1 MPLPSTPS
9 AQPRLRVL
17 TLNAALGPLDYAP
30 RPGLD
35 APPGSIVRV
44 PLGPREIN
52 GVVWEADRL
61 PVKEVDASKLRR
73 INAVYDAPPLP
84 ERLRR
89 LAEWVSAYYYAPL
102 SSVVRMAMPIPS
114 ALDGARTITEYRLTG
129 SEPQRLTPQR
139 AAALDA
145 LSDRQGVV
153 REMAE
158 WANVSDAVIRG
169 LIKVGAMEAVDAP
182 ADTLPPRPDPA
193 FAPAELSAEQTA
205 AATRMIEAV
214 EARRFA
220 PFLLHGVTGSGK
232 TETYL
237 EAVAKAIQTGGQALI
252 LLPEIALTE
261 PLERRIEARFG
272 VRPVSWHSDLR
283 QSQRRAAWRAIA
295 KGDAK
300 LTVGARSALFLPYPD
315 LRCVVVDEA
324 HESSFKQEDGVLY
337 HARDV
342 AVMRAKLE
350 RFPIILATATPPLE
364 TQVQAERGTYEE
376 LVLPSRFGGA
386 AMPDIRTIDLRE
398 HQPPSGQFLAQ
409 PLVEAIEDRLE
420 RGEQSLLFLNRRGYA
435 PLTLCR
441 HCGTRIECPNC
452 SAWLVEHRLTRRL
465 MCHHCGLTEPTP
477 DACPECGETG
487 TLVPCGPGV
496 ERIAEEAQQRFPGAR
511 LMLATSDTIGS
522 PAKARALVDAVE
534 NHEIDILIGTQ
545 LVTKGYH
552 FPELTLVGV
561 VDADLALKG
570 GDLRAGERSFQQI
583 VQVAGRAGRGAKSG
597 EVLIQTHQPEAPVID
612 ALVRAD
618 AAGFYTAEIEARRDA
633 AMPPFGRLAAII
645 VSGPDEREVA
655 ETAAYLGRNA
665 PRDIEHFSV
674 LGPAPAPLSLL
685 RGRYRHRLLAHA
697 ARRVDLDSV
706 LGNWLGRADVP
717 PGVRLTVDIDPY
729 SFV

>member
-1 MPLPSTPS
+1 T
-9 AQPRLRVL
+9 
-17 TLNAALGPLDYAP
+17 GEAP
-30 RPGLD
+30 G
-35 APPGSIVRV
+35 
-44 PLGPREIN
+44 
-52 GVVWEADRL
+52 
-61 PVKEVDASKLRR
+61 
-73 INAVYDAPPLP
+73 
-84 ERLRR
+84 
-89 LAEWVSAYYYAPL
+89 
-102 SSVVRMAMPIPS
+102 
-114 ALDGARTITEYRLTG
+114 
-129 SEPQRLTPQR
+129 RLTPQR
-139 AAALDA
+139 QAALGA
-145 LSDRQGVV
+145 LAGRQGTV
-153 REMAE
+153 REMAH
-158 WANVSDAVIRG
+158 WAGVSDAVIRG
-169 LIKVGAMEAVDAP
+169 LVKTGAARAVAAP
-182 ADTLPPRPDPA
+182 ADTPPPRPDPA
-193 FAPAELSAEQTA
+193 FAPAELAPEQRNAAERMMA
-205 AATRMIEAV
+205 AVTDH
-214 EARRFA
+214 RFA

-237 EAVAKAIQTGGQALI
+237 EAVAAALESGRQALI

-283 QSQRRAAWRAIA
+283 QSERRAAWRAIA

-300 LTVGARSALFLPYPD
+300 LVVGARSALFLPYPR
-315 LRCVVVDEA
+315 LGLIVVDEA

-350 RFPIILATATPPLE
+350 GFPIVLATATPPLE
-364 TQVQAERGTYEE
+364 TQVQAERGTYQE
-376 LVLPSRFGGA
+376 LLLPSRYGGA
-386 AMPDIRTIDLRE
+386 AMPAIRTVDLRE
-398 HQPPSGQFLAQ
+398 HQPPSGHFLAQ
-409 PLVEAIEDRLE
+409 PLVEAITDRLE

-452 SAWLVEHRLTRRL
+452 SAWLVEHRLTQRL
-465 MCHHCGLTEPTP
+465 LCHHCGLTEPTP
-477 DACPECGETG
+477 TLCPECGEAD

-496 ERIAEEAQQRFPGAR
+496 ERIAEEAQRRFPEAR

-522 PAKARALVDAVE
+522 PARARALVDAVE
-534 NHEIDILIGTQ
+534 RREIDILIGTQ

-583 VQVAGRAGRGAKSG
+583 VQVAGRAGRGAKPG

-618 AAGFYTAEIEARRDA
+618 AAGFYAAEIEARRDA

-655 ETAAYLGRNA
+655 ETAALLGRLA
-665 PRDIEHFSV
+665 PRGIPHFAV

-697 ARRVDLDSV
+697 ARRVDLDAV
-706 LGNWLGRADVP
+706 LTGWLGRSDVP
-717 PGVRLTVDIDPY
+717 ASVRLTVDIDPY